1 MINIVIIIFFYCISV
16 CSLCFA
22 DARQGLWR
30 CGDEVI
36 KIGDTQSTVLLKCG
50 PPTVSFENSIE
61 TRGSYR
67 KKFKLDEKDGTY
79 YEKSQIVEE
88 WTYNCGTARFI
99 YILTFTGGRL
109 TNIRS
114 VGYGSGESDC
124 DGAGKR
130 HENHPTEQNPSS
142 LETIE

>member
-1 MINIVIIIFFYCISV
+1 MKILAILFSFYFISI

-30 CGDEVI
+30 CGNEVI
-36 KIGDTQSTVLLKCG
+36 KIGDTKSEVLLKCG
-50 PPTVSFENSIE
+50 PPTLNFEDSIE

-67 KKFKLDEKDGTY
+67 KKFSLDERDGTY

-109 TNIRS
+109 NDIRS

-124 DGAGKR
+124 DGAGNRYNDSPAK
-130 HENHPTEQNPSS
+130 QNPSP
-142 LETIE
+142 